1 MRGRVKSA
9 LNVVAMI
16 LMAPAAATCWLQER
30 VLPGIAVFTFWSH
43 VVSQLPGYPGVF
55 LRRGFYR
62 LMLDAC
68 AENVRIEFGAIV
80 NRRAT
85 VGAGAYIG
93 TYALLGWV
101 QVGRNALIGSRV
113 SIPSGDRQHHF
124 LPNGTW
130 SPTEDAN
137 MRCVS
142 IGDNTWIGEGAVVM
156 ADVGGQCMVAAGA
169 VVSSPV
175 PDGILVAGNPAR
187 FVRRV
192 VD

>member
-1 MRGRVKSA
+1 
-9 LNVVAMI
+9 
-16 LMAPAAATCWLQER
+16 
-30 VLPGIAVFTFWSH
+30 VFVFWSH
-43 VVSQLPGYPGVF
+43 VVSQIPGYPGVF

-62 LMLDAC
+62 LTLDAC
-68 AENVRIEFGAIV
+68 AKNVRIEFGAIV

-93 TYALLGWV
+93 TYALVGWV
-101 QVGRNALIGSRV
+101 KVGQHALIGSRA
-113 SIPSGDRQHHF
+113 SIPSGGRQHRF

-130 SPTEDAN
+130 SPSDDSD
-137 MRCVS
+137 MRCVT

-175 PDGILVAGNPAR
+175 PDGIMVAGNPAR
-187 FVRRV
+187 FVRKVAEFEPATDGATVPALR
-192 VD
+192 